1 MNIRSLAPR
10 LTLPI
15 NRLLIKMRLR
25 RMMKARLKRERKRR
39 NRYLRLRKK
48 LTDNPRMR
56 SVADYARDAR
66 RDRVLLRFAGRN
78 RPGARA
84 ALSNRDILRRR
95 YKRTMEFAGKSI
107 GKWPILFSL
116 AFLVGG
122 VGTGIAGYLLTGHMD
137 PTGARGFNPWFTGL
151 AASGLGG
158 GIGMGRSPTGF
169 TCVVC
174 GLQILRPGACRG
186 ACDREASHGF

>member
-56 SVADYARDAR
+56 SVADYAKDAQ
-66 RDRVLLRFAGRN
+66 RDRVLLRFWGA
-78 RPGARA
+78 PDLARA
-84 ALSNRDILRRR
+84 
-95 YKRTMEFAGKSI
+95 
-107 GKWPILFSL
+107 P
-116 AFLVGG
+116 
-122 VGTGIAGYLLTGHMD
+122 
-137 PTGARGFNPWFTGL
+137 PWAT
-151 AASGLGG
+151 
-158 GIGMGRSPTGF
+158 
-169 TCVVC
+169 
-174 GLQILRPGACRG
+174 
-186 ACDREASHGF
+186 EAY